1 MSEKRRDNK
10 NRILRIGEQQRAD
23 GRYLFSTIDP
33 ITKKRKFVYSWK
45 LERHDKMPEGK
56 KPDLSLRE
64 KEKLLERDL
73 TNGISLSG
81 GDMTVLELVEK
92 YLEQKRNVRPTTA
105 AGYKTVVNVLKRDS
119 FGSQKINHINTIDAK
134 AWLIKL
140 QSEDGKSYSSIHTIR
155 GVVRP
160 AFQMAYEADL
170 IRKNP
175 FDFELHNFL
184 IDDSVK
190 RDAVTSKQEKEFL
203 RFVQQ
208 DEHFSECYDGM
219 FILFRTG
226 LRIGDDDDKIRL
238 NQRKPSKYK
247 GLRRFGPEKNLQRI
261 NKFMK
266 ERPIFYKNLIQMK
279 ENIRFYLRC
288 FYCITKVMILQFNS
302 ENRTELARN
311 G

>member
-23 GRYLFSTIDP
+23 GRYLFSTLDP
-33 ITKKRKFVYSWK
+33 ISKKRIFVYSWK

-73 TNGISLSG
+73 ANGISLSG

-119 FGSQKINHINTIDAK
+119 LGSQKINHINTIDAK

-226 LRIGDDDDKIRL
+226 LRIGEFCGLTSNVYTHLKLEDAQREMERL
-238 NQRKPSKYK
+238 ERI
-247 GLRRFGPEKNLQRI
+247 EKE
-261 NKFMK
+261 MK
-266 ERPIFYKNLIQMK
+266 KCAK
-279 ENIRFYLRC
+279 
-288 FYCITKVMILQFNS
+288 
-302 ENRTELARN
+302 
-311 G
+311 

>member
-1 MSEKRRDNK
+1 MAKAGRGQTRRDSKRRV
-10 NRILRIGEQQRAD
+10 LRPGESVRAD
-23 GRYLFSTIDP
+23 GKYQYKYHIAGKP
-33 ITKKRKFVYSWK
+33 HFVYSWK

-56 KPDLSLRE
+56 KADLSLRE

-73 TNGISLSG
+73 ANGISLSG

-92 YLEQKRNVRPTTA
+92 YLEQKRNVRPTTS

-155 GVVRP
+155 GVIRP

-203 RFVQQ
+203 RLW
-208 DEHFSECYDGM
+208 DM
-219 FILFRTG
+219 L
-226 LRIGDDDDKIRL
+226 
-238 NQRKPSKYK
+238 
-247 GLRRFGPEKNLQRI
+247 
-261 NKFMK
+261 MK
-266 ERPIFYKNLIQMK
+266 
-279 ENIRFYLRC
+279 
-288 FYCITKVMILQFNS
+288 S
-302 ENRTELARN
+302 
-311 G
+311 